1 MLHPVRRRLGTRSV
15 SRAACA
21 ASLFVAMGLSSQP
34 ALASPLNDLAGGI
47 GDQTGFNGRVVP
59 GGASSTY
66 SNPALLVEAPS
77 GLTLGVF
84 VLSQQIGISPDARP
98 GPQSDVPAGI
108 ENATHA
114 DGSRWDN
121 YPIPTSLLQNGR
133 PASPQNTA
141 LPARPRQGDGS
152 GQQVLAYQMIG
163 LVTKLFHDQLALG
176 AYALIPYSKFTGA
189 DAFYSDEREQYF
201 TNSLHPELY
210 SDRLVATSIAF
221 AAGVK
226 VTDQFSVGLG
236 FTLNLQT
243 EAYTPTYVV
252 DAGRL
257 QDILV
262 DSDVKVVAN
271 LAPHMGLSYKPT
283 PRLRLTATAHSPEK
297 LEIDTT
303 FTLLLANGV
312 QQTAGVQFTHD
323 YVPWQFGAGASY
335 DLVQSEHDNVTVAAS
350 ASYGLWSD
358 YVDRHSEAPDPGY
371 GWSDTLT
378 PVAGVRVQHE
388 AIGTF
393 LDLEYQPTPGA
404 AARRGGPTTSTT
416 IASGPTPA
424 STTPSRCSGPTS
436 RSAPSS
442 RCTASFRAPRR
453 SCQLRPRATESIA
466 AHRSSKTKC
475 PTTACSTDSRW
486 PGARDCRP
494 ITPGGLA
501 LAARAGSSAAASPCR
516 SFRSAVAPSSA
527 AACDARQ
534 ERGRPRPF
542 EDSVVLDWAPS
553 CAADRK

>member
-1 MLHPVRRRLGTRSV
+1 MLHPILHRLGTRRV
-15 SRAACA
+15 SRVCA
-21 ASLFVAMGLSSQP
+21 AALLVAVGLS
-34 ALASPLNDLAGGI
+34 ARETLASPLNDLAGGI

-66 SNPALLVEAPS
+66 SNPAMLVEAPA

-98 GPQSDVPAGI
+98 GTQADVPAGI

-152 GQQVLAYQMIG
+152 GQQFLAYQMIG

-221 AAGVK
+221 GAGVK

-271 LAPHMGLSYKPT
+271 LAPHLGLSYKPT
-283 PRLRLTATAHSPEK
+283 PRLRITATAHSPEK

-303 FTLLLANGV
+303 FTFLLANGV

-335 DLVQSEHDNVTVAAS
+335 NLVQSERDTVTVAAS
-350 ASYGLWSD
+350 ASYGRWSD
-358 YVDRHSEAPDPGY
+358 YVDRHSEAPAPGY

-378 PVAGVRVQHE
+378 PVGGVRVQHE

-393 LDLEYQPTPGA
+393 LDLEYQPSPVPLQTGRTNYVDNDRVGA
-404 AARRGGPTTSTT
+404 DAGIDYAFTLLGTHFKIGTQLQVHRLLPRYQ
-416 IASGPTPA
+416 AKLPTPT
-424 STTPSRCSGPTS
+424 SGDGVDHDPSLVKDEVPDDSVLDGQPL
-436 RSAPSS
+436 AG
-442 RCTASFRAPRR
+442 
-453 SCQLRPRATESIA
+453 
-466 AHRSSKTKC
+466 SKGLQTNN
-475 PTTACSTDSRW
+475 PGW
-486 PGARDCRP
+486 PGFGSQGW
-494 ITPGGLA
+494 IVGGGVTL
-501 LAARAGSSAAASPCR
+501 
-516 SFRSAVAPSSA
+516 
-527 AACDARQ
+527 
-534 ERGRPRPF
+534 
-542 EDSVVLDWAPS
+542 SVIP
-553 CAADRK
+553 